1 MNTIKFAI
9 VGCGHIGMR
18 HAEMISRNNESALAA
33 LIDIKEAESLNIKN
47 YPVPF
52 FQSLSDFFSAGI
64 DADVI
69 TIATPN
75 GLHAAHA
82 LESLEAKKHIV
93 IEKPIALTKK
103 DAEKILSKAFQ
114 VHKHVFAVMQ
124 NRYSPPIAWAKKIM
138 DENLLGNIFMV
149 QINCYWNRDERYYTK
164 DKWHGTKSLDGG
176 TLFTQFSHFIDIL
189 YWLLGDIENIRSSF
203 KSFNHEGLTEF
214 EDSGIVQFDLA
225 GGGMGCMNFTTAT
238 WDKNMESSITVIGE
252 NGSFKIGGQYMDKLE
267 YCHIKNYTMPE
278 LPPTN
283 PANNYGNYTGSAA
296 NHGFIIENVI
306 DVLHGRNTITTNALE
321 GLKVVEII
329 ERMYNSGKR

>member
-1 MNTIKFAI
+1 M
-9 VGCGHIGMR
+9 
-18 HAEMISRNNESALAA
+18 
-33 LIDIKEAESLNIKN
+33 
-47 YPVPF
+47 
-52 FQSLSDFFSAGI
+52 
-64 DADVI
+64 I

-75 GLHAAHA
+75 GLHAEHA
-82 LESLEAKKHIV
+82 LQSLEAKKHIV
-93 IEKPIALTKK
+93 VEKPIALSKK

-124 NRYSPPIAWAKKIM
+124 NRYSPPIAWAKKIL
-138 DENLLGNIFMV
+138 DENLLGNIFIV
-149 QINCYWNRDERYYTK
+149 QINCYWNRDQRYYTK
-164 DKWHGTKSLDGG
+164 GNWHGTKSLDGG
-176 TLFTQFSHFIDIL
+176 SLFTQFSHFIDIL

-214 EDSGIVQFDLA
+214 EDSGIVQFDIA
-225 GGGMGCMNFTTAT
+225 GGGMGCMNFTTAA

-267 YCHIKNYTMPE
+267 YCHIKNYTIPE

-329 ERMYNSGKR
+329 EHMYQAGNK